1 MTSETI
7 VLGQKYVCHPIG
19 IKNKVVGE
27 VIGKLENC
35 VIMSVEEYDRTDHL
49 DILEKCGKVVVK
61 YTDIFELSPVE
72 QVFQSP
78 TKLYTQAM
86 VS

>member
-7 VLGQKYVCHPIG
+7 VLGQKYVCNPIG

-35 VIMSVEEYDRTDHL
+35 VIMSVEEYDRIDHL
-49 DILEKCGKVVVK
+49 DILEKGGKVVAK
-61 YTDIFELSPVE
+61 YTDIYELNAFE
-72 QVFQSP
+72 QVFQAP

>member
-1 MTSETI
+1 
-7 VLGQKYVCHPIG
+7 
-19 IKNKVVGE
+19 
-27 VIGKLENC
+27 

-49 DILEKCGKVVVK
+49 DILEKCGKVVAK
-61 YTDIFELSPVE
+61 YTDIFELSTVE